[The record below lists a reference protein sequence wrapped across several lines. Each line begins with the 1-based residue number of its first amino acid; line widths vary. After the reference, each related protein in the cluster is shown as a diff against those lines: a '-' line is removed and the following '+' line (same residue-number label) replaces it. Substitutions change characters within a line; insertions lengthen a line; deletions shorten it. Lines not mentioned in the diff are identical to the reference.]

1 MGICLYRTTQGRT
14 RDGEEHGSAQWASP
28 KQVNAMF
35 CQKKNKLLTKNVRLG
50 LDTHKH
56 RRSLNV
62 LVIGGS
68 GAAKTRSYVLPN
80 ILEANTNYVITDPK
94 MEVLTATGGY
104 LASQGYDIR
113 VLNLVN
119 LEQSD
124 GYNPF
129 RYIRDEKDALR
140 LVNNLIQATTPKGSR
155 ESDPFWTKS
164 ETALLQAIILMLF
177 QEAPESEQNFSMVMR
192 VLKYAEVRE
201 EDEDYASVR
210 NPEHELMVKRRA
222 IELLGLPVVC
232 GHEMTGALGY
242 YERTVTTVLNA
253 RLLPLIH
260 QLLDDMKRVMDRM
273 GITAPLMVVR
283 GDGSLMRS
291 DYAADRP
298 VETILSGP
306 AASVAGARFLSGC
319 ENGIVVDMGGTT
331 TDIAGLRHGDCAVSE
346 EGAILS
352 GWRTRVRALE
362 IFTFGLGGDS
372 EIVVSDKGDVQ
383 IGPRRVV
390 PLCRSM
396 LVKGKAGLTPT
407 DILHA
412 SGAYRQW
419 PAQRSV
425 QRIHA
430 LADRLSM
437 TDEQLVEKLYRSVV
451 GQLVKYCRLGAATFG
466 GYAVLIG
473 VGAPAVSWLTAA
485 AAQLKIPSIV
495 PPHAEVANAV
505 GAAVGQVCETS
516 QALVRRNRMDNSY
529 YIYMEDRRIQAPDL
543 HTAQKMARDGTRRL
557 AYGKAARAGAEQI
570 QISSR
575 ERLIEGINRTFV
587 EWRVTAKAM
596 GYPPVGDEGSC
607 APEGCGD
614 SAWADSQE
622 EKYSTGG
629 AL

>member
-1 MGICLYRTTQGRT
+1 MLVLGIDTGGTYTDGVILDRESHEVLHTAKALTTPENLAEGIENCMRALHFSKWEQIGMVGLSTTLATNAIVEGRGCQVGLVLLGG
-14 RDGEEHGSAQWASP
+14 RPEGEIPAQISVRIDA
-28 KQVNAMF
+28 QVNIRGGVR
-35 CQKKNKLLTKNVRLG
+35 QPLQTKMIDEALG
-50 LDTHKH
+50 QIAGQCDAIA
-56 RRSLNV
+56 V
-62 LVIGGS
+62 S
-68 GAAKTRSYVLPN
+68 G
-80 ILEANTNYVITDPK
+80 
-94 MEVLTATGGY
+94 
-104 LASQGYDIR
+104 
-113 VLNLVN
+113 
-119 LEQSD
+119 
-124 GYNPF
+124 
-129 RYIRDEKDALR
+129 
-140 LVNNLIQATTPKGSR
+140 
-155 ESDPFWTKS
+155 
-164 ETALLQAIILMLF
+164 
-177 QEAPESEQNFSMVMR
+177 
-192 VLKYAEVRE
+192 
-201 EDEDYASVR
+201 YASVR

-298 VETILSGP
+298 VETVLSGP

-372 EIVVSDKGDVQ
+372 EIVVSDKGDVK

-396 LVKGKAGLTPT
+396 LVKGEAGLTPT

-430 LADRLSM
+430 MADRLSM

-451 GQLVKYCRLGAATFG
+451 EQLVKYCRQGATSFD

-495 PPHAEVANAV
+495 PTHAEVANAV
-505 GAAVGQVCETS
+505 GAAVGRVCETS
-516 QALVRRNRMDNSY
+516 WALIRQNKVGNCFYVYTENGRFQERDLQDAQRLAKCMVRR
-529 YIYMEDRRIQAPDL
+529 I
-543 HTAQKMARDGTRRL
+543 AQE
-557 AYGKAARAGAEQI
+557 KAEKAGAGETEVILQEK
-570 QISSR
+570 QVTD
-575 ERLIEGINRTFV
+575 INQNFV
-587 EWRVTAKAM
+587 EWKIKAKAF
-596 GYPPVGDEGSC
+596 GHPLSFE
-607 APEGCGD
+607 
-614 SAWADSQE
+614 
-622 EKYSTGG
+622 
-629 AL
+629 